1 MNRQFLLKIKRFSL
15 FLFILSLPFE
25 YWDPFGIASFFSVT
39 KMAGFG
45 YAVSAFLIG
54 KDSFDSSIFKYVRIL
69 LYLYVLML
77 VLNMLNYVGINKVSV
92 FNFTLFQNILLYWL
106 IASDI
111 KKQNIQVNSILL
123 YFIVSIVFM
132 SILLLFGIGIGQEFE
147 ENVTRITFFGNNP
160 NTVGVLAGLAIAF
173 SLYFILNPSK
183 TFQKKGLLVLIVI
196 PSFVNLIILS
206 GSRGALISTV
216 IVVLFMFI
224 MKKSTFI
231 KKIIF
236 IGLLVVISNYLIDK
250 VKESDLMF
258 TRLTES
264 LEKGSTAGRSDI
276 WEDVIELWKNRPLLG
291 YGATGF
297 ETEMIIIYGSGKD
310 AHNLF
315 LYILVT
321 SGLIGLCI
329 FLYFIILHMK
339 RAINSFIKGDVLIM
353 VLLIFYLTTVLK
365 SGGAINNKLMWL
377 LLAIIISHIFYGLNK
392 IKTL

>member
-250 VKESDLMF
+250 VMCKLLM
-258 TRLTES
+258 
-264 LEKGSTAGRSDI
+264 
-276 WEDVIELWKNRPLLG
+276 VI
-291 YGATGF
+291 
-297 ETEMIIIYGSGKD
+297 I
-310 AHNLF
+310 
-315 LYILVT
+315 
-321 SGLIGLCI
+321 
-329 FLYFIILHMK
+329 MK
-339 RAINSFIKGDVLIM
+339 
-353 VLLIFYLTTVLK
+353 
-365 SGGAINNKLMWL
+365 
-377 LLAIIISHIFYGLNK
+377 
-392 IKTL
+392 